1 MTEYYS
7 LEDVARR
14 LGKSEDQVHEMVSN
28 GELRAFRDAG
38 SFKFRKADIDSLAPG
53 AAPPPDEG
61 DIGVQPEAETEPE
74 RDELL
79 FLIDEEAA
87 GADPDDLTLIG
98 ESDEAAVLGPEGP
111 EGMFAEEIGLTAGQ
125 DVDDEALTAV
135 METADVAAPGVGVEE
150 PTVDLFAEVQEDM
163 AAGEAEADA
172 AAIPG
177 TAVSLGRAA
186 RMRQLQE
193 AAQYRSPV
201 MSVLLVLAFL
211 ALLWTGIV
219 VYNSFIV
226 GAKPIANWLGW
237 G

>member
-7 LEDVARR
+7 LEEVARR

-38 SFKFRKADIDSLAPG
+38 SFKFRRADIDSLGPG
-53 AAPPPDEG
+53 AAPPDEG
-61 DIGVQPEAETEPE
+61 EVGVQAKAETEPE

-79 FLIDEEAA
+79 FLIDEEAG

-111 EGMFAEEIGLTAGQ
+111 EGMFADEIGLAAGQ

-135 METADVAAPGVGVEE
+135 MESPETGASGMGVEV
-150 PTVDLFAEVQEDM
+150 PTVDLFAEAQEDM
-163 AAGEAEADA
+163 VGDEAEAEA
-172 AAIPG
+172 VTG
-177 TAVSLGRAA
+177 TAVALGRAA

-193 AAQYRSPV
+193 AAQYSSPV

-211 ALLWTGIV
+211 ALLWSGIV

-226 GAKPIANWLGW
+226 GAKPIASWFGW